1 VSRGD
6 QSLDEEVSFF
16 ELLDESD
23 DDPDDES
30 DDEDVEALDD
40 ALLPFDEPPWS
51 FL

>member
-1 VSRGD
+1 MSRGD

-16 ELLDESD
+16 ELLDES
-23 DDPDDES
+23 DDES